1 MVRLI
6 LEGDKK
12 KLPYDDAI
20 LYCNMVGLIL
30 EGYSFLPYGNTIL
43 CCDIESCILGGNSFF
58 FLHHIHI
65 FSERMGFIS

>member
-12 KLPYDDAI
+12 NLPYDDAI

-30 EGYSFLPYGNTIL
+30 EGDSF
-43 CCDIESCILGGNSFF
+43 
-58 FLHHIHI
+58 
-65 FSERMGFIS
+65 